1 MTEIYLDN
9 AATTPLD
16 PRVVEAMEPFLTGGV
31 FGNPSSVHGYGRAAL
46 AALDRARGT
55 VADAIGARES
65 EIIFTSGGTE
75 ADFLALAGIMPATGK
90 RQLVTSAIEHHAV
103 LHVGHWLRELSYE
116 VTTVSPGS
124 DGRLDTARVLEQVTE
139 HTGLVSIMWV
149 NNETGARQPI
159 ETLAVGLYERGVP
172 FHSDAVQAI
181 SSEPIDVKA
190 CPVSSLSFSG
200 HKLFGPKGVGALY
213 LRTGTPFRSPLRG
226 GSQERG
232 RRPGTE
238 NLAGI
243 AGFARAVELLV
254 QEREFREAHVRRLR
268 AHFVRELVVAIP
280 NAIIHESL
288 GSSPHIVNV
297 AILGISA
304 GTLLMNLDLDGVAA
318 SGGSACTAGNVEPS
332 HVLLAQGMAPD
343 LAESSLRFSFSSK
356 NSEDEI
362 HAAVGR
368 LAAIV
373 ERLRGRTAHLDSL

>member
-1 MTEIYLDN
+1 MTGIYLDN

-16 PRVVEAMEPFLTGGV
+16 PRVVEAMEPFLAGGV

-75 ADFLALAGIMPATGK
+75 SDFLALAGILPATGK
-90 RQLVTSAIEHHAV
+90 RHLVTSSMEHHAV
-103 LHVGHWLRELSYE
+103 LHVSDWLRELTYE
-116 VTTVSPGS
+116 VTAVSPET
-124 DGRLDTARVLEQVTE
+124 DGRVDAARVLEQVTGS
-139 HTGLVSIMWV
+139 TGLVSIMWV

-159 ETLAVGLYERGVP
+159 ETLAVALHERGVP

-254 QEREFREAHVRRLR
+254 QEREFREAQVRRLR
-268 AHFVRELVVAIP
+268 SRFVRELAGAIP
-280 NAIIHESL
+280 DAAIHESL
-288 GSSPHIVNV
+288 GSSPHIVNF
-297 AILGISA
+297 AIPGIPA

-318 SGGSACTAGNVEPS
+318 SGGSACTAGNVAPS
-332 HVLLAQGMAPD
+332 HVLLAQGMATD
-343 LAESSLRFSFSSK
+343 LAESSVRFSFSSQ
-356 NSEDEI
+356 NSEDEV

-368 LAAIV
+368 LRAIV
-373 ERLRGRTAHLDSL
+373 DRLRGRAARLDSL